1 MSCTDDLI
9 HDHKISDEH
18 MTLMKQFYDEDQAV
32 QYLMIV
38 GHYVMAAGL
47 VNSAGVTMEDNIWL
61 QPSK

>member
-1 MSCTDDLI
+1 
-9 HDHKISDEH
+9 